1 MSGALDTDVTFV
13 VRTRIERAP
22 AEVFDALVDPRALCA
37 YFTATASGPLFPGVH
52 VRWSWPGGDEED
64 VEVVEVENASRIVL
78 RWNAAFVEERTTV
91 AITLQP
97 EDDGSTTVLVS
108 ESGWRVETAHLASA
122 FEHCAGWQLMLT
134 CLKGWLEHGIDL
146 RG

>member
-1 MSGALDTDVTFV
+1 MPEALAVDVTFT

-22 AEVFDALVDPRALCA
+22 AEVFDALVDPQALCA
-37 YFTATASGPLFPGVH
+37 YFTATASAPLFSGAQ

-64 VEVVEVENASRIVL
+64 VEVVEIENASRIVL
-78 RWNAAFVEERTTV
+78 RWNAAFIDERTTV
-91 AITLQP
+91 TITLHP
-97 EDDGSTTVLVS
+97 EDDGSTSVS
-108 ESGWRVETAHLASA
+108 VQETGWRVEPTHLASS

-134 CLKGWLEHGIDL
+134 CLKGWLEHGLDL